1 MPILNTA
8 PNDLTTLTRALYL
21 PLRNPNFCAEGLP
34 ALYAANRRW
43 PRFALPPR
51 RGVL

>member
-8 PNDLTTLTRALYL
+8 QNGLTTRTRALYL

-34 ALYAANRRW
+34 ALYAANR
-43 PRFALPPR
+43 
-51 RGVL
+51 

>member
-8 PNDLTTLTRALYL
+8 HNHLTTRTRVLYL

-34 ALYAANRRW
+34 ALYAANR
-43 PRFALPPR
+43 
-51 RGVL
+51 